1 MNTENLDIGNKNEHG
16 ENHADDAHRHTIHI
30 EVDGEEYETSNKKM
44 TPNEIIREF
53 GLLDPSCHYL
63 VQIHDH
69 GHEPTRYEGSGDT
82 SIKLH
87 NGMEFQII
95 STGPCTVSD
104 LPRNGVAAFVHGLAE
119 LGLNPVAL
127 PGKPDH
133 VAFDYVVSSGKF
145 AGTKVRHG
153 LIVPADFP
161 LTPPSG
167 PHVSPHIHPIAAGG
181 VHPLGGIHQTQ
192 ATPFQEAL
200 DGQWQYWSRPF
211 HSWATTRKT
220 VAAYM
225 NHIWRLW
232 DSQ

>member
-1 MNTENLDIGNKNEHG
+1 MNTENLEVDNKNEHI
-16 ENHADDAHRHTIHI
+16 ESHADDAHHHAIRI
-30 EVDGEEYETSNKKM
+30 EVDGEKYEATNKEM
-44 TPNEIIREF
+44 TPNAIIREF

-63 VQIHDH
+63 VQIHDR
-69 GHEPTRYEGSGDT
+69 GHEPTRYEGCGDT
-82 SIKLH
+82 PIELH

-104 LPRNGVAAFVHGLAE
+104 VLRTGISAFVHELAE
-119 LGLNPVAL
+119 LGLNPVVL
-127 PGKPDH
+127 SEKPDH
-133 VAFDYVVSSGKF
+133 VVFDYEVKSGKF
-145 AGTKVRHG
+145 AGRKVRHG

-167 PHVSPHIHPIAAGG
+167 PHVSPHIHSERAGG
-181 VHPLGGIHQTQ
+181 VHPDGGIHAVHSAQ
-192 ATPFQEAL
+192 FQKEL
-200 DGQWQYWSRPF
+200 GGEWQYWSRPF
-211 HSWATTRKT
+211 SNWTASRKN